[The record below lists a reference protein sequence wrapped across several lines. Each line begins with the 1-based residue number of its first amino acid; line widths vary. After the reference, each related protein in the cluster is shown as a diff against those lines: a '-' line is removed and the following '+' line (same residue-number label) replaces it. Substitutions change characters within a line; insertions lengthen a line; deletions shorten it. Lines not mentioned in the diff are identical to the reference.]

1 MDYNKIEKFNIFK
14 QEHQDDCWIASC
26 KMTIDYLKKVNYDY
40 NNLTKKAESIS
51 PNKHGSAEGI
61 TELLKLAYSDLEYQ
75 KEMGIEPIK
84 KYKDIIIKNI
94 DNGYPVIVS
103 LPHHAVVV
111 IGYND
116 LEEKFIIANP
126 FNEKEEVIE
135 YKTIISDICYY
146 LMS

>member
-1 MDYNKIEKFNIFK
+1 MNKLKNFIIFK
-14 QEHQDDCWIASC
+14 QQKIDDCWIASC

-94 DNGYPVIVS
+94 DNGYPVIVG

-111 IGYND
+111 IGYDDSN
-116 LEEKFIIANP
+116 EEFIIANP
-126 FNEKEEVIE
+126 YNKKEERIKYNDV
-135 YKTIISDICYY
+135 TSDICYY
-146 LMS
+146 LN